1 MSGFALG
8 GFGASLHNQGN
19 LPSFQRSDGPKP
31 DLDLVI
37 RILDELAKQ
46 SNETLREVKS
56 TKELIRS
63 SKTDL
68 EERVA
73 RLEKEVEELR
83 GKKDSDT
90 PFKKPK
96 VFQY

>member
-8 GFGASLHNQGN
+8 GFGTSLHNPDYR
-19 LPSFQRSDGPKP
+19 PSFQRSDGSKP
-31 DLDLVI
+31 DLDLVM
-37 RILDELAKQ
+37 RTLDELARQ

-56 TKELIRS
+56 TKEIIR

-83 GKKDSDT
+83 GNKDSGS

-96 VFQY
+96 VLQY